1 MRTTTALTLA
11 CTLLTCQAVA
21 QEGTT
26 AVTTPKATSQATT
39 QPGAGTKLPDGFA
52 ILEKHVEAVG
62 GEEKNRQFKA
72 VRMSGEFKIPA
83 MNLTGEITINSKAPS
98 STLIV
103 VDLPGMGQVVQG
115 TDGKTVWASQ
125 PGQPVR
131 VMQGG
136 QAEELKNQAQF
147 YASIEPRKTYTD
159 AKTVAIVEHDGSK
172 CYKLN
177 LTTSW
182 GSHQVGLYEVE
193 SGLLRKMSV
202 RADAESDVYTNE
214 TAFSDYQ
221 EIEGIKHARTLEL
234 INGQMRQVMTFDT
247 VELDPEFE
255 EGLFDPPGEL

>member
-1 MRTTTALTLA
+1 MRTTAALTLA
-11 CTLLTCQAVA
+11 CTLAACPALA
-21 QEGTT
+21 QE
-26 AVTTPKATSQATT
+26 TSAPTKPEQPAKTT
-39 QPGAGTKLPDGFA
+39 QPDAGAKLPDGFA

-62 GEEKNRQFKA
+62 GEEKNKAFKA
-72 VRMSGEFKIPA
+72 SRMSGEFSIPA
-83 MNLTGEITINSKAPS
+83 MDLTGEITISSKAPS

-115 TDGKTVWASQ
+115 TDGKLVWAAQ
-125 PGQPVR
+125 PGQR
-131 VMQGG
+131 MQVLEGG

-147 YASIEPRKTYTD
+147 YASIEPRKTYTE
-159 AKTVAIVEHDGSK
+159 AKAVAIVEHEGTR
-172 CYKLN
+172 CYKVN

-193 SGLLRKMSV
+193 TGLLRKMSV
-202 RADAESDVYTNE
+202 RASAESDTYTNE

-221 EIEGIKHARTLEL
+221 ETQGIKHARRLEL
-234 INGQMRQVMTFDT
+234 NNGQMQQVMTFHT